1 MKALTAEEI
10 HATVSKYEAFKAK
23 LAIRQY
29 KILEKSSLK
38 AGRFFI
44 AEYYYNL
51 RKELETEIQ

>member
-10 HATVSKYEAFKAK
+10 RATIQKYETFKTK
-23 LAIRQY
+23 LTIRQY
-29 KILEKSSLK
+29 RILEKSSLK

-51 RKELETEIQ
+51 RKELETAQ

>member
-1 MKALTAEEI
+1 MKTLTAEEI
-10 HATVSKYEAFKAK
+10 RESINKYEAFKVK
-23 LAIRQY
+23 LIIRQY

-51 RKELETEIQ
+51 RKELETAQ